1 MTMSSDV
8 SPAPLI
14 PCDLLIAPR
23 WLIPV
28 LPEGAIYTDY
38 AIAITGSTIV
48 AIGPAH
54 ELRARYQAAQHVEL
68 PEHTLMPGLVN
79 SHTHAAMSLMRGIAD
94 DLPLMRWLSEHIWPS
109 EAKHISADF
118 VRDGVR
124 LAIAEQLCGGV
135 TTMQDM
141 YFFSEV
147 VAETAVAMGMRAVV
161 GAIVIE
167 FPSAYASNTD
177 EYFAKGLALIERYQK
192 HPLISVAWAPH
203 APYTVSDA
211 SFARIRSLSEQL
223 DVRVHCHIHETAG
236 EVADSVA
243 QFGMRPLARLDQLG
257 LLNARLS
264 AVHMTQLTQGE
275 ILRLA
280 ETGVSVLHCPESNLK
295 LASGFCP
302 AQALLDAGVN
312 LALGTDGCASNND
325 LDLLGELK
333 TAALLAKGVAGD
345 ATALNAAR
353 ALTMATLGGAKALGL
368 AAEIGSLEVGKQ
380 ADLVAMR
387 FDEFDSLP
395 VYNPISHIVYASHRR
410 QVSDVWVAGTA
421 RVRSGILLN
430 VDCKALAANAR
441 VWGARIAGANG
452 LGI

>member
-1 MTMSSDV
+1 MTNSNITSERI
-8 SPAPLI
+8 A
-14 PCDLLIAPR
+14 CDLLIEPR
-23 WLIPV
+23 WLIPIK
-28 LPEGAIYTDY
+28 PEGVVYTDY
-38 AIAITGSTIV
+38 AIAVTGSVIV
-48 AIGPAH
+48 GIGPAQ
-54 ELRARYQAAQHVEL
+54 ELRARYQAVQHIEL

-79 SHTHAAMSLMRGIAD
+79 SHTHAAMSLMRGLAD
-94 DLPLMRWLSEHIWPS
+94 DLPLMRWLSEHIWPT
-109 EAKHISADF
+109 EAKHISAEF

-141 YFFSEV
+141 YFFSET
-147 VAETAVAMGMRAVV
+147 VAETAIAMGMRAVV
-161 GAIVIE
+161 GAIVLE
-167 FPSAYASNTD
+167 FSSAYAANAD
-177 EYFAKGLALIERYQK
+177 EYFAKAVALIERYQK
-192 HPLISVAWAPH
+192 HPLISVALAPH

-211 SFARIRSLSEQL
+211 SFARVRVLSDEL
-223 DVRVHCHIHETAG
+223 NVRVHCHIHETAG

-243 QFGMRPLARLDQLG
+243 QFGMRPLERLDQLG
-257 LLNARLS
+257 LLNSRLS
-264 AVHMTQLTQGE
+264 AVHMTQLTSEE
-275 ILRLA
+275 IQRIS

-302 AQALLDAGVN
+302 AQTLLDAGVN

-345 ATALNAAR
+345 ATALSAAR

-368 AAEIGSLEVGKQ
+368 ADQIGSLEVGKQ

-410 QVSDVWVAGTA
+410 QVSDVWVAGQA
-421 RVRSGILLN
+421 RVRSGILLD
-430 VDCKALAANAR
+430 VDCKALAANAKS
-441 VWGARIAGANG
+441 WGARIAGANG
-452 LGI
+452 AAL

>member
-1 MTMSSDV
+1 MTMSS
-8 SPAPLI
+8 APNERI
-14 PCDLLIAPR
+14 PCDLLIEPR

-28 LPEGAIYTDY
+28 VPEGAVYSDY
-38 AIAITGSTIV
+38 AIAVNGSTII

-54 ELRARYQAAQHVEL
+54 ELRARFSAAQRIEL

-79 SHTHAAMSLMRGIAD
+79 SHTHAAMSLMRGLAD
-94 DLPLMRWLSEHIWPS
+94 DLPLMRWLSEHIWPT
-109 EAKHISADF
+109 EAKHISPEF

-147 VAETAVAMGMRAVV
+147 VAETALELGMRAVV
-161 GAIVIE
+161 GAIVLE
-167 FPSAYASNTD
+167 FPSAYASNAD
-177 EYFAKGLALIERYQK
+177 EYFSKGVALIERYQK
-192 HPLISVAWAPH
+192 HPLISVALAPH

-211 SFARIRSLSEQL
+211 SFARIRGLSDQF

-264 AVHMTQLTQGE
+264 AVHMTQLTSDE
-275 ILRLA
+275 IKRLS

-345 ATALNAAR
+345 ATALSAVR

-368 AAEIGSLEVGKQ
+368 ADQIGSLEAGKQ

-387 FDEFDSLP
+387 FDEFDALP

-410 QVSDVWVAGTA
+410 QVSDVWVAGVA
-421 RVRSGILLN
+421 RVRGGILLD

-441 VWGARIAGANG
+441 SWGARIAGANG
-452 LGI
+452 LAL

>member
-1 MTMSSDV
+1 MTNNPNERV
-8 SPAPLI
+8 A
-14 PCDLLIAPR
+14 CDLLIEPR

-28 LPEGAIYTDY
+28 EPEGAVYTEY
-38 AIAITGSTIV
+38 AIAVTGSVIV
-48 AIGPAH
+48 AIGPAQ
-54 ELRARYQAAQHVEL
+54 ELRACYQATHHIEL
-68 PEHTLMPGLVN
+68 PEHALMPGLVN
-79 SHTHAAMSLMRGIAD
+79 SHTHAAMSLMRGLAD
-94 DLPLMRWLSEHIWPS
+94 DLPLMRWLSEHIWPT
-109 EAKHISADF
+109 EAKHISVEF

-124 LAIAEQLCGGV
+124 LAVAEQLCGGV

-161 GAIVIE
+161 GAIVLE
-167 FPSAYASNTD
+167 FPSAYASGAD

-192 HPLISVAWAPH
+192 HPLISVALAPH

-211 SFARIRSLSEQL
+211 SFTRIRDLSNQL

-236 EVADSVA
+236 EVSDSVA
-243 QFGMRPLARLDQLG
+243 QCGMRPLARLDKLG
-257 LLNARLS
+257 LLNSRLS
-264 AVHMTQLTQGE
+264 AVHMTQLTSEE
-275 ILRLA
+275 IQRLS

-325 LDLLGELK
+325 LDLLGEMK
-333 TAALLAKGVAGD
+333 TAALLAKAVAGD
-345 ATALNAAR
+345 ATALSAAR

-368 AAEIGSLEVGKQ
+368 AAQIGSLAVGKQ
-380 ADLVAMR
+380 ADLVALR
-387 FDEFDSLP
+387 FDEFDALP

-410 QVSDVWVAGTA
+410 QVSDVWVAGQV
-421 RVRSGILLN
+421 RVRSGILLD
-430 VDCKALAANAR
+430 VDTKALAANAR
-441 VWGARIAGANG
+441 SWGARIAGANG
-452 LGI
+452 FPL

>member
-1 MTMSSDV
+1 MIMSSGI
-8 SPAPLI
+8 SPEPFI
-14 PCDLLIAPR
+14 PCDLLIEPR

-28 LPEGAIYTDY
+28 VPEGAIYTDY
-38 AIAITGSTIV
+38 AIAVTGSMIV

-68 PEHTLMPGLVN
+68 PEHALMPGLVN

-94 DLPLMRWLSEHIWPS
+94 DLPLMRWLSEHIWPT

-147 VAETAVAMGMRAVV
+147 VAETAIAMGMRAVV
-161 GAIVIE
+161 GAIVLE
-167 FPSAYASNTD
+167 FPSAYAANAD
-177 EYFAKGLALIERYQK
+177 AYFTKAVALVERYQK
-192 HPLISVAWAPH
+192 HELISVALAPH

-211 SFARIRSLSEQL
+211 SFARVRDLSDQL

-236 EVADSVA
+236 EVADSLA

-264 AVHMTQLTQGE
+264 AVHMTQLTREE
-275 ILRLA
+275 IQRLS

-302 AQALLDAGVN
+302 AQALLDAAIKECQGIP
-312 LALGTDGCASNND
+312 S
-325 LDLLGELK
+325 EP
-333 TAALLAKGVAGD
+333 
-345 ATALNAAR
+345 R
-353 ALTMATLGGAKALGL
+353 
-368 AAEIGSLEVGKQ
+368 
-380 ADLVAMR
+380 
-387 FDEFDSLP
+387 P
-395 VYNPISHIVYASHRR
+395 P
-410 QVSDVWVAGTA
+410 A
-421 RVRSGILLN
+421 RVTRRSRAMSQP
-430 VDCKALAANAR
+430 V
-441 VWGARIAGANG
+441 
-452 LGI
+452 

>member
-1 MTMSSDV
+1 MTV
-8 SPAPLI
+8 SNTTRERIA
-14 PCDLLIAPR
+14 CDLLIEPR

-28 LPEGAIYTDY
+28 VPEGAVYSDY
-38 AIAITGSTIV
+38 AIAVTGSAIV
-48 AIGPAH
+48 AIGPTQ
-54 ELRARYQAAQHVEL
+54 ELRARYQAVQHIEL
-68 PEHTLMPGLVN
+68 SEHTLMPGLVN
-79 SHTHAAMSLMRGIAD
+79 SHTHAAMSLMRGLAD
-94 DLPLMRWLSEHIWPS
+94 DLPLMRWLSEHIWPT
-109 EAKHISADF
+109 EAKHMSAEF
-118 VRDGVR
+118 VHDGVR

-141 YFFSEV
+141 YFFSEI
-147 VAETAVAMGMRAVV
+147 VAETAIAMGMRAVV
-161 GAIVIE
+161 GAIVLE
-167 FPSAYASNTD
+167 FPSAYAANAD
-177 EYFAKGLALIERYQK
+177 EYFAKGVALIEHYQK
-192 HPLISVAWAPH
+192 HPLISVALAPH

-211 SFARIRSLSEQL
+211 SFARVRALSEQYN
-223 DVRVHCHIHETAG
+223 VRVHCHIHETAG

-243 QFGMRPLARLDQLG
+243 QFGVRPLARLDQLG
-257 LLNARLS
+257 LLNSRLS
-264 AVHMTQLTQGE
+264 AVHMTQLTSDE
-275 ILRLA
+275 IQRIS

-325 LDLLGELK
+325 LDLLSELK

-345 ATALNAAR
+345 ATALSAAR

-368 AAEIGSLEVGKQ
+368 ADQIGSLAVGKQ

-410 QVSDVWVAGTA
+410 QVNDVWVAGQA
-421 RVRSGILLN
+421 RVRGGILLD
-430 VDCKALAANAR
+430 VDCKALATNAR
-441 VWGARIAGANG
+441 SWGARIASANG
-452 LGI
+452 LAL

>member
-1 MTMSSDV
+1 MTSANTSERI
-8 SPAPLI
+8 A
-14 PCDLLIAPR
+14 CDIMIEPR

-28 LPEGAIYTDY
+28 VPEGAIYSEY
-38 AIAITGSTIV
+38 AIAVSDSTIV

-54 ELRARYQAAQHVEL
+54 ELIARYRAAQHIKL

-79 SHTHAAMSLMRGIAD
+79 SHTHAAMSLMRGLAD

-109 EAKHISADF
+109 EAKHMSADF

-147 VAETAVAMGMRAVV
+147 VAETAIAMGMRAVV
-161 GAIVIE
+161 GAIVLE
-167 FPSAYASNTD
+167 FPSAYASNAD
-177 EYFAKGLALIERYQK
+177 EYFAKGTALIERYQT
-192 HPLISVAWAPH
+192 HPLISVALAPH

-211 SFARIRSLSEQL
+211 SFTRVRALSEQYN
-223 DVRVHCHIHETAG
+223 VRVHCHIHETAG

-243 QFGMRPLARLDQLG
+243 QYGVRPLARLDSLG
-257 LLNARLS
+257 LLNSRLS
-264 AVHMTQLTQGE
+264 AVHMTQLSDAE
-275 ILRLA
+275 IQRISD
-280 ETGVSVLHCPESNLK
+280 TGVSVLHCPESNLK

-325 LDLLGELK
+325 LDLLGEMK

-345 ATALNAAR
+345 ATALSAAR

-368 AAEIGSLEVGKQ
+368 ADQIGTLEVGKQ

-410 QVSDVWVAGTA
+410 QVSDVWVAGKA
-421 RVRSGILLN
+421 RVRSGILLD
-430 VDCKALAANAR
+430 VDYKALAANAR
-441 VWGARIAGANG
+441 IWGERIAGPNG
-452 LGI
+452 GTL

>member
-1 MTMSSDV
+1 MTMSS
-8 SPAPLI
+8 APNERI
-14 PCDLLIAPR
+14 PCDLLIEPR

-28 LPEGAIYTDY
+28 VPEGAVYSDY
-38 AIAITGSTIV
+38 AIAVNGSTII

-54 ELRARYQAAQHVEL
+54 ELRARFSAAQRIEL

-79 SHTHAAMSLMRGIAD
+79 SHTHAAMSLMRGLAD
-94 DLPLMRWLSEHIWPS
+94 DLPLMRWLSEHIWPT
-109 EAKHISADF
+109 EAKHISPEF

-147 VAETAVAMGMRAVV
+147 VAETALELGMRAVV
-161 GAIVIE
+161 GAIILE
-167 FPSAYASNTD
+167 FSSAYASNAD
-177 EYFAKGLALIERYQK
+177 EYFSKGVALIERYQK
-192 HPLISVAWAPH
+192 HPLISVALAPH

-211 SFARIRSLSEQL
+211 SFARIRGLSDQF

-264 AVHMTQLTQGE
+264 AVHMTQLTSDE
-275 ILRLA
+275 IKRLS

-345 ATALNAAR
+345 ATALSAVR

-368 AAEIGSLEVGKQ
+368 ADQIGSLEAGKQ

-387 FDEFDSLP
+387 FDEFDALP

-410 QVSDVWVAGTA
+410 QVSDVWVAGVA
-421 RVRSGILLN
+421 RVRGGILLD
-430 VDCKALAANAR
+430 VDCKALAVNAR
-441 VWGARIAGANG
+441 SWGARIAGANG
-452 LGI
+452 LAL